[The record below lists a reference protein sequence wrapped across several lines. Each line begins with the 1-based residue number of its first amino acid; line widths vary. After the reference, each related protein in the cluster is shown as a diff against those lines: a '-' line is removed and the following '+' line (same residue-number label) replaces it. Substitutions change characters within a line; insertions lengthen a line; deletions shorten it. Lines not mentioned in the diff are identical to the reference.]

1 MILGVTFDSLV
12 LGGTIIFYNKT
23 SEENFPLKGILRWLI
38 ICIEFFALQYAWQ
51 FFFPSNFDQ
60 SLAEK
65 IMAFVRIPCVLL
77 SVKIPLQSNWAHKRK
92 SDLLRHRRKME

>member
-51 FFFPSNFDQ
+51 FFFLKTLTNLWLRKLWLLFA
-60 SLAEK
+60 SLV
-65 IMAFVRIPCVLL
+65 FF
-77 SVKIPLQSNWAHKRK
+77 SV
-92 SDLLRHRRKME
+92 